1 MPCTFQYPLQKNRV
15 NGTKYV
21 IYCSAIIESSFNS
34 IPPYD
39 RKKSLTLINEFETN
53 ILHFQ

>member
-21 IYCSAIIESSFNS
+21 IYRSAITESSFNS